1 MRTIS
6 VLVVEDHPIMQEA
19 LITALEEESDLIVVG
34 GASDG
39 IEGVKMF
46 RDLQPDVV
54 LMDMLLPGMDG
65 LEAIAEIIKGDP
77 EAKILAVTSL
87 EDQETI
93 MAAIQGGALG
103 YFPKTAARTYLVEA
117 IHKVVDG
124 VPYLPAGIASKLFR
138 GLRAMKKPVLA
149 DSPTKTLTPR
159 QQQILVLLG
168 EGHADQEIAEI
179 LHIATATVRT
189 HVHNILQRLELETRV
204 QAVAY
209 ANRHEE
215 EE

>member
-1 MRTIS
+1 MRTIT

-65 LEAIAEIIKGDP
+65 LTAITEIIKIDP

-87 EDQETI
+87 DDQETI
-93 MAAIQGGALG
+93 LAAIQAGALG

-117 IHKVVDG
+117 IRKVVDG
-124 VPYLPAGIASKLFR
+124 VPYLPAGIAGKLFR
-138 GLRAMKKPVLA
+138 SLRAMKNPIVA

-159 QQQILVLLG
+159 QQQILALLG
-168 EGHADQEIAEI
+168 EGHADREIAEV

-189 HVHNILQRLELETRV
+189 HVHNILQRLELETRA

-209 ANRHEE
+209 ANRQEGEE
-215 EE
+215 